1 MVGSSASV
9 VQAANEYFDALVKSR
24 FIEMFGD
31 ESFESKQLFDLFKTS
46 SGGTPLKSKK
56 QYYDGGTIPWLTS
69 GEVDRLH
76 INSARSKIT
85 QIALKET
92 SAKIPPIGSVLV
104 SMYGSVGYAGILE
117 FEAAINQAIC
127 AIHPNPDFS
136 PEWLCYY
143 VRSKKEELTNQAV
156 GAALNNISQDKI
168 RKLMVPCPPIEL
180 QNEFTKFVRQV
191 DKSKLLFQQMV
202 SKYDE
207 LVKSRFIEMFGDVYV
222 GTGRWEKQSF
232 CDIVEFNPKKSELP
246 AEDFDVSFVPMECVG
261 TDNSMVPQCTKK
273 KSEVIKGYTYFKNND
288 VVIAKITPCFEN
300 GKIAV
305 AHDLLNGVGFGTTEF
320 HVARPKEGISNP
332 IWILNLLLLN
342 SLKINANQ
350 NMTGSAG
357 QKRIQTDYFKRL
369 MVEVPP
375 IELQNQFA
383 DFVRQVD
390 KSKSEILE
398 GIKRLKSNRITDN
411 EPNSGS

>member
-1 MVGSSASV
+1 
-9 VQAANEYFDALVKSR
+9 
-24 FIEMFGD
+24 MFGD

-85 QIALKET
+85 QIAIKET

-191 DKSKLLFQQMV
+191 DKSKFILSRMAELLGLSTDSV
-202 SKYDE
+202 
-207 LVKSRFIEMFGDVYV
+207 
-222 GTGRWEKQSF
+222 
-232 CDIVEFNPKKSELP
+232 CLP
-246 AEDFDVSFVPMECVG
+246 VQA
-261 TDNSMVPQCTKK
+261 
-273 KSEVIKGYTYFKNND
+273 
-288 VVIAKITPCFEN
+288 
-300 GKIAV
+300 
-305 AHDLLNGVGFGTTEF
+305 LL
-320 HVARPKEGISNP
+320 
-332 IWILNLLLLN
+332 
-342 SLKINANQ
+342 
-350 NMTGSAG
+350 
-357 QKRIQTDYFKRL
+357 
-369 MVEVPP
+369 
-375 IELQNQFA
+375 
-383 DFVRQVD
+383 
-390 KSKSEILE
+390 
-398 GIKRLKSNRITDN
+398 
-411 EPNSGS
+411 

>member
-1 MVGSSASV
+1 
-9 VQAANEYFDALVKSR
+9 
-24 FIEMFGD
+24 MFGD

-104 SMYGSVGYAGILE
+104 SMSGSVGYAGILE

-207 LVKSRFIEMFGDVYV
+207 LVKSRFIEMFGVREHYSSNWTMCGFDTCCNVIYGHPFDSSLFNETGE
-222 GTGRWEKQSF
+222 GTPLIRIR
-232 CDIVEFNPKKSELP
+232 DINTGFSNTYTTEEVDSQYNVE
-246 AEDFDVSFVPMECVG
+246 DG
-261 TDNSMVPQCTKK
+261 
-273 KSEVIKGYTYFKNND
+273 
-288 VVIAKITPCFEN
+288 
-300 GKIAV
+300 
-305 AHDLLNGVGFGTTEF
+305 DLLVGMDGDFN
-320 HVARPKEGISNP
+320 AI
-332 IWILNLLLLN
+332 IWNHGPALLN
-342 SLKINANQ
+342 QRVCKINAKQGVMNPVYLLYCLNPELQ
-350 NMTGSAG
+350 QIHSKTSSTTVKHLSA
-357 QKRIQTDYFKRL
+357 KEIKKIQF
-369 MVEVPP
+369 P
-375 IELQNQFA
+375 IPSMELQNQFA
-383 DFVRQVD
+383 DFVKQVD
-390 KSKSEILE
+390 KSKFILSRMT
-398 GIKRLKSNRITDN
+398 GLLGLSTYLDARSLQALL
-411 EPNSGS
+411 

>member
-1 MVGSSASV
+1 MVGSSTSV

-85 QIALKET
+85 QIAIKET

-191 DKSKLLFQQMV
+191 DKSKLLFQQVV

-207 LVKSRFIEMFGDVYV
+207 LVKSRFIEMFGILKDNPNMWPIESFNEFAEIDTKMIKDYDKYADYPHIGVDSIQSQTGELIGFRTVKEDAVVSGKYLFGPQHIIYSKIRPNLNKVALPDFEGLCSADAYPILPKSNCNRVYLAYV
-222 GTGRWEKQSF
+222 LRSEYYLSYILKLSGRSN
-232 CDIVEFNPKKSELP
+232 IPKVNK
-246 AEDFDVSFVPMECVG
+246 VQIQG
-261 TDNSMVPQCTKK
+261 
-273 KSEVIKGYTYFKNND
+273 FKM
-288 VVIAKITPCFEN
+288 P
-300 GKIAV
+300 
-305 AHDLLNGVGFGTTEF
+305 L
-320 HVARPKEGISNP
+320 
-332 IWILNLLLLN
+332 
-342 SLKINANQ
+342 
-350 NMTGSAG
+350 
-357 QKRIQTDYFKRL
+357 
-369 MVEVPP
+369 PP

-398 GIKRLKSNRITDN
+398 GIKRLKTNRIT
-411 EPNSGS
+411 EQ

>member
-1 MVGSSASV
+1 
-9 VQAANEYFDALVKSR
+9 
-24 FIEMFGD
+24 MFGD

-85 QIALKET
+85 QIAIKET

-191 DKSKLLFQQMV
+191 DKSKFVLHEM
-202 SKYDE
+202 SK
-207 LVKSRFIEMFGDVYV
+207 
-222 GTGRWEKQSF
+222 
-232 CDIVEFNPKKSELP
+232 
-246 AEDFDVSFVPMECVG
+246 
-261 TDNSMVPQCTKK
+261 
-273 KSEVIKGYTYFKNND
+273 
-288 VVIAKITPCFEN
+288 
-300 GKIAV
+300 
-305 AHDLLNGVGFGTTEF
+305 
-320 HVARPKEGISNP
+320 
-332 IWILNLLLLN
+332 ILGLCN
-342 SLKINANQ
+342 
-350 NMTGSAG
+350 
-357 QKRIQTDYFKRL
+357 RL
-369 MVEVPP
+369 
-375 IELQNQFA
+375 
-383 DFVRQVD
+383 
-390 KSKSEILE
+390 
-398 GIKRLKSNRITDN
+398 
-411 EPNSGS
+411 

>member
-1 MVGSSASV
+1 MVGSSTSV

-191 DKSKLLFQQMV
+191 DKSKLLFQQVV

-207 LVKSRFIEMFGDVYV
+207 LVKSRFIEMFESYYSDVSKLIDYDMMCSIITDGEHQTPKRSESGFYLLSARNIRDHFLSLDEVDYIDEEEFNRISKRIVPREGDVLISCSGTV
-222 GTGRWEKQSF
+222 GRVCTIPSGMRCQMVRSVAILRLKDGFNSTFVEWLISSPFTQNQISIAIHQSAQANLF
-232 CDIVEFNPKKSELP
+232 
-246 AEDFDVSFVPMECVG
+246 
-261 TDNSMVPQCTKK
+261 Q
-273 KSEVIKGYTYFKNND
+273 
-288 VVIAKITPCFEN
+288 
-300 GKIAV
+300 GKIKK
-305 AHDLLNGVGFGTTEF
+305 L
-320 HVARPKEGISNP
+320 KGI
-332 IWILNLLLLN
+332 
-342 SLKINANQ
+342 Q
-350 NMTGSAG
+350 
-357 QKRIQTDYFKRL
+357 
-369 MVEVPP
+369 PP

-398 GIKRLKSNRITDN
+398 GIKRLKTNRIT
-411 EPNSGS
+411 EQ

>member
-1 MVGSSASV
+1 MVGSSTSV

-85 QIALKET
+85 QIAIKET

-191 DKSKLLFQQMV
+191 DKSKLLFQQVV

-207 LVKSRFIEMFGDVYV
+207 LVKSRFIEMFGILKDNPNM
-222 GTGRWEKQSF
+222 WPIESF
-232 CDIVEFNPKKSELP
+232 NEF
-246 AEDFDVSFVPMECVG
+246 AEIDTKMIKDFDKYADYPHIGVDSIQSQTGELIGFRTVKEDAVVSGKYLFGPQHIIYTQSLTMFV
-261 TDNSMVPQCTKK
+261 
-273 KSEVIKGYTYFKNND
+273 I
-288 VVIAKITPCFEN
+288 
-300 GKIAV
+300 
-305 AHDLLNGVGFGTTEF
+305 
-320 HVARPKEGISNP
+320 
-332 IWILNLLLLN
+332 
-342 SLKINANQ
+342 
-350 NMTGSAG
+350 
-357 QKRIQTDYFKRL
+357 
-369 MVEVPP
+369 
-375 IELQNQFA
+375 
-383 DFVRQVD
+383 
-390 KSKSEILE
+390 
-398 GIKRLKSNRITDN
+398 
-411 EPNSGS
+411 